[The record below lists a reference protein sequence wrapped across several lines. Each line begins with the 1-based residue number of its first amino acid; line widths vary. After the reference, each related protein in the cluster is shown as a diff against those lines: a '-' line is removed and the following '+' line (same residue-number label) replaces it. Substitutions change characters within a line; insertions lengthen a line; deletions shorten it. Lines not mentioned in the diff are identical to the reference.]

1 MLSDKENIG
10 FLSEDI
16 ITLTD
21 EERGL
26 VDKVFEKVKEASSLS
41 YNRINRKLVD
51 LERVA
56 KSISKYPSIKASSIL
71 AGKKRDAES
80 LIDSLCAVKADSRLL
95 SLPTK
100 TVLGKAYLVA
110 KFHTFVAFTKVA
122 EKLELDKDLLDA
134 LQKASSNVLFTIMAE
149 DVYFSLLEYKDL
161 SSSIKEEIASSLV
174 GLWESRL
181 DTNAGHFSS
190 ILVAIWEGR
199 AKIAP
204 VFGTMLGTAEFFS
217 FSSYVGTK
225 WAFFIS
231 KKLAIKEVMQALEE
245 FLFGI
250 SYEEIA
256 FIREKL
262 KEECI
267 DSVSRDEVFDMLGRE
282 NTFKESDIRSFYASY
297 SERRHNAKARKRLGV
312 EGPKNILEDYC
323 VRSIFEETGFWNKKD
338 DTYN

>member
-1 MLSDKENIG
+1 MLTDKEKSG
-10 FLSEDI
+10 FISDNI

-26 VDKVFEKVKEASSLS
+26 VDKVFEKIKTISSLS
-41 YNRINRKLVD
+41 YDRISRKLID

-56 KSISKYPSIKASSIL
+56 KSISQYPSIKESSIL
-71 AGKKRDAES
+71 AGNKRDAQS
-80 LIDSLCAVKADSRLL
+80 LIDSLCAVKVDSRLL

-110 KFHTFVAFTKVA
+110 KFHTFVAFTKVSQ
-122 EKLELDKDLLDA
+122 KLELDKELLSA
-134 LQKASSNVLFTIMAE
+134 LQKASNNVLFTIMAE

-161 SSSIKEEIASSLV
+161 SFNIREEIASSLV

-181 DTNAGHFSS
+181 DINAKQFSS
-190 ILVAIWEGR
+190 VLVAIWEAR
-199 AKIAP
+199 SKIAP

-225 WAFFIS
+225 WALFIS
-231 KKLAIKEVMQALEE
+231 KKLIIKEIMQALEE

-256 FIREKL
+256 FVREKL
-262 KEECI
+262 KKERL
-267 DSVSRDEVFDMLGRE
+267 DSVSRDEVFNMLGRE
-282 NTFKESDIRSFYASY
+282 DSFKESDMRSFYASY
-297 SERRHNAKARKRLGV
+297 SERRHNAEARKRLQA

-323 VRSIFEETGFWNKKD
+323 VRSIFEEKDFWNEKK
-338 DTYN
+338 